1 MKTNLIETTIYLSGR
16 KSCHGGLTIK
26 PRLAYNSLYSYSCV
40 WTHNN
45 LPAWASEIWDYRKAM
60 IASFTF
66 LFFFLDSL
74 TMEHWSQ
81 TAVSHMLHLYAF
93 ALSSAAL
100 PPPPPLDNFVK
111 SVLFHEFKATLWP
124 QNNLMYCSI
133 MFEFWLMNL
142 YIFKFMY
149 FPYLKDLH
157 VEETRY
163 I

>member
-1 MKTNLIETTIYLSGR
+1 METTIYLSGR

-26 PRLAYNSLYSYSCV
+26 PRLAYNSLYSYSCF

-66 LFFFLDSL
+66 LSFFFFFFLTVSL
-74 TMEHWSQ
+74 WSTGLKLQ
-81 TAVSHMLHLYAF
+81 SPICCIYMHL
-93 ALSSAAL
+93 LSPL
-100 PPPPPLDNFVK
+100 LLFPPPPPLDNFVK

-133 MFEFWLMNL
+133 MFEFWLMNS

-149 FPYLKDLH
+149 FPYVKDLH

>member
-1 MKTNLIETTIYLSGR
+1 MEVLLLSPGWLTTH
-16 KSCHGGLTIK
+16 C
-26 PRLAYNSLYSYSCV
+26 
-40 WTHNN
+40 
-45 LPAWASEIWDYRKAM
+45 
-60 IASFTF
+60 IATAAFEHIITF
-66 LFFFLDSL
+66 LPEPLRSGITGKLWLLLLLFFLSFFSFDSL

-93 ALSSAAL
+93 ALSLAPL

-133 MFEFWLMNL
+133 MFEFWLMNS
-142 YIFKFMY
+142 YIFKLMY
-149 FPYLKDLH
+149 FPYVKNLH